1 VLGRVLNQAQRR
13 DLSFGVLQFGREYRW
28 HGTGGNTR
36 SAARIF
42 SNAVAH
48 DAAIFSRSDGRDFC
62 GVRDG
67 VDDFGSEIV
76 ASGQSSMAG
85 GAAAGI
91 RGDDGIFRGD
101 VISQR
106 AACAIVVCGK
116 FL

>member
-1 VLGRVLNQAQRR
+1 VLGRVPNHATAR

-28 HGTGGNTR
+28 HGTGGNAR

-42 SNAVAH
+42 SHAVAR
-48 DAAIFSRSDGRDFC
+48 DAAIFSRGYGRNFC

-67 VDDFGSEIV
+67 VDNFRGAIV
-76 ASGQSSMAG
+76 ASWQGSMAG
-85 GAAAGI
+85 GAAAGVC
-91 RGDDGIFRGD
+91 GDDGFFCGD

-106 AACAIVVCGK
+106 AACAIVACGK